1 MEIDSY
7 SPYKA
12 RIKIPTVVYQPL
24 TELRPPVRG
33 VGCESR
39 VRRELVTG
47 RIKTSHLWAIQN
59 QPLTPCGTRDA
70 FRPMVAPQEGDRGW
84 Q

>member
-1 MEIDSY
+1 MSY
-7 SPYKA
+7 RTSPCLKA
-12 RIKIPTVVYQPL
+12 IH
-24 TELRPPVRG
+24 
-33 VGCESR
+33 SR
-39 VRRELVTG
+39 SLLLQTDLARSVTG